1 MPGDALTWLTYAG
14 LGVIVGFFS
23 GLLGI
28 GGGSMIVPILG
39 LLFVAS
45 GFAPDQVMPLS
56 LGT

>member
-28 GGGSMIVPILG
+28 GGGSMIVPTSG
-39 LLFVAS
+39 SCSSPSAS
-45 GFAPDQVMPLS
+45 RP
-56 LGT
+56 TR